1 MARHTSIKFATE
13 TMRRAG
19 LEAAVGQ
26 RTTHSS
32 KSAPL
37 APEILAFD
45 PQSILWRQA
54 GVRYTDSQVLSPTLW
69 YAEGGRWTEGPNFPD
84 VGVHPAYDYERPRR
98 DARSRWF
105 REVVT
110 SSPTRRTMLNRLRL
124 CMEEILKCPDFPWPL
139 PHSVASSMYE
149 KSSRPASL
157 TTTPLSDST
166 ATVESASASLAVS
179 SATTTSATTVPP
191 LPQPQTLRWHHKP
204 SAETSNMPPASH
216 DALLLTES
224 TIDEHRQ
231 AMGQTGG
238 RSPGDLPVRPELAR
252 REFRQ
257 EFFRSPAPPP
267 TVAGPRPLAPAP
279 LPGPL
284 LPLLT
289 QKHRPQEDPAH
300 ILQIA
305 RQQQLQLQLQSQ
317 LAEKMA
323 DTSGADEL
331 LSLYADN
338 DGEDN
343 EAMDDQEDDAGDE
356 ETTSEVEEGEVVGNA
371 EPASD
376 DQEEGDSGD
385 ADADA
390 APKED
395 KEEEDEEQLPP
406 AKPSQAHDYV
416 SAVLSLSQKGALRK
430 TPTAVTLPA
439 ATAAATKSSPAK
451 KPAAPRSN
459 GGGGGGGSKKRKT
472 PEPAAA
478 ADATDAEEGAEA
490 EATEEAAAAAPPK
503 KKRAPAKSKAQRQ
516 KEAATSANKA
526 AGIDHEASPSDSVVD
541 HINDIKTNMEEIT
554 QLRQDMAAFTHKVG
568 VQLASMDP
576 QQAFEK
582 ISEFLAGLLKT
593 TDPDVL
599 EGVSDLIAM
608 LVDHATILPLKSR
621 STYGSDLS
629 EARQK
634 EIKQERVTMG
644 KVVHVFGR
652 APNATPGPNPFDW
665 KDYRKRHAE
674 KKKRE
679 AAEAAAAAKAKS
691 AAAAQAKKP
700 KVSSIA
706 DENPF

>member
-1 MARHTSIKFATE
+1 
-13 TMRRAG
+13 
-19 LEAAVGQ
+19 
-26 RTTHSS
+26 
-32 KSAPL
+32 
-37 APEILAFD
+37 
-45 PQSILWRQA
+45 
-54 GVRYTDSQVLSPTLW
+54 
-69 YAEGGRWTEGPNFPD
+69 
-84 VGVHPAYDYERPRR
+84 
-98 DARSRWF
+98 
-105 REVVT
+105 
-110 SSPTRRTMLNRLRL
+110 
-124 CMEEILKCPDFPWPL
+124 
-139 PHSVASSMYE
+139 
-149 KSSRPASL
+149 
-157 TTTPLSDST
+157 
-166 ATVESASASLAVS
+166 
-179 SATTTSATTVPP
+179 
-191 LPQPQTLRWHHKP
+191 
-204 SAETSNMPPASH
+204 MPPASH
-216 DALLLTES
+216 DALLLAES
-224 TIDEHRQ
+224 TIDEHRLAGGQ
-231 AMGQTGG
+231 AGG

-257 EFFRSPAPPP
+257 EFFRAPAPPP
-267 TVAGPRPLAPAP
+267 TAAGPRPLAPA
-279 LPGPL
+279 LPPPL
-284 LPLLT
+284 LLLT
-289 QKHRPQEDPAH
+289 QKHRAQEDPAH

-305 RQQQLQLQLQSQ
+305 RQQQLQLQLQQSQ
-317 LAEKMA
+317 LAEKNYRQMA

-338 DGEDN
+338 EEAEAGEEN
-343 EAMDDQEDDAGDE
+343 EAMDDQEDDEQGDDAGDNE
-356 ETTSEVEEGEVVGNA
+356 ETTSEVEEGEVTGNGTDA

-376 DQEEGDSGD
+376 DQGEGGDSED
-385 ADADA
+385 A
-390 APKED
+390 PTT
-395 KEEEDEEQLPP
+395 
-406 AKPSQAHDYV
+406 KPSQAHDYV
-416 SAVLSLSQKGALRK
+416 SAVLSLSQKGAQRK
-430 TPTAVTLPA
+430 TPTAVTVPA
-439 ATAAATKSSPAK
+439 AAAATKSSPAK

-459 GGGGGGGSKKRKT
+459 GGGGGGSKKRKT

-478 ADATDAEEGAEA
+478 AADAEEGAEA

-541 HINDIKTNMEEIT
+541 HINDVKANMEEIT
-554 QLRQDMAAFTHKVG
+554 QLRQDMAAFTQKVG
-568 VQLASMDP
+568 LQLASMDP

-621 STYGSDLS
+621 ATYGSDLS

-691 AAAAQAKKP
+691 AAAAQAKKA